1 MCDFCSIM
9 LNSISILNVYFLKQF
24 LQLPIGFYLALNRH
38 TGLKT
43 KIVQRKI

>member
-1 MCDFCSIM
+1 M
-9 LNSISILNVYFLKQF
+9 LNVY

-43 KIVQRKI
+43 EIIQRKI